1 MSKKGIL
8 ICSLDIETGGPRV
21 TKNPLISIGYVF
33 GTVYSEII
41 EKGRISFDFDITKFD
56 DDTMK
61 NFWNKKKKLL
71 EMFKNEA
78 LPPKEAISKF
88 IKKLDKY
95 DEEYDIKI
103 ISDNPQFEIR
113 FLDYYIELY
122 TDRKPLEYRYN
133 GEYCQRI
140 FDIDSIHRG
149 YELLKYE
156 DGTVSNSY
164 LITKYK
170 FTIPIKYDHSPDND
184 AEYNFHLHTNMLRVK
199 KTR

>member
-41 EKGRISFDFDITKFD
+41 EKGRITFDFDVSKFD
-56 DDTMK
+56 DETMK

-71 EMFKNEA
+71 EMFK
-78 LPPKEAISKF
+78 KEAIPPEEAIQKF

-95 DEEYDIKI
+95 DEDYDIKI

-133 GEYCQRI
+133 GDYCQRI

-156 DGTVSNSY
+156 DGTVSKSY

-184 AEYNFHLHTNMLRVK
+184 AEYNFHLHINMLRE